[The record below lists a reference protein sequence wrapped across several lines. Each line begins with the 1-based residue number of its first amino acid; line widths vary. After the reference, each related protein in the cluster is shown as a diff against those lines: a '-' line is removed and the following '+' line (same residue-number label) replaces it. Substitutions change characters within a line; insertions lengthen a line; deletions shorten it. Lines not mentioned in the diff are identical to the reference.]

1 MGPNPEHGGPFSRS
15 PCPGPKMCS
24 PKPLSGEATITGT
37 SGLLLDII
45 FEEVL
50 ENPLAHVFAVHSLRT
65 WDSESFRLR
74 AQKHRKL
81 VVFLYLPLSNNNTDK
96 PTHKKKKN
104 RPSPRSEATPVTPLG
119 RSSWLWNC
127 LISAARSALSSAPS
141 AASYVCESAD
151 GRWDVFLYGHV
162 KIYTYDRCIGFFIE
176 PKKQRL

>member
-1 MGPNPEHGGPFSRS
+1 MERQRSQERAACFLISSSKRFLKIRLPTSSPSTACELGTGKLQTPRAETQKTGGFPLLTPFKQQHRQTY
-15 PCPGPKMCS
+15 P
-24 PKPLSGEATITGT
+24 
-37 SGLLLDII
+37 
-45 FEEVL
+45 
-50 ENPLAHVFAVHSLRT
+50 
-65 WDSESFRLR
+65 
-74 AQKHRKL
+74 QKKK
-81 VVFLYLPLSNNNTDK
+81 NT
-96 PTHKKKKN
+96 KKN